1 VMQLLQCYLRAA
13 ELEMWAAER
22 ARTKLRGREAD
33 EGQRARECHTV
44 GRWAEAED
52 TDLEN
57 EAQRAK
63 QKLRSVDRTRP

>member
-1 VMQLLQCYLRAA
+1 MR
-13 ELEMWAAER
+13 AAER
-22 ARTKLRGREAD
+22 ARTKLHGREEG
-33 EGQRARECHTV
+33 EGQRARDCHTV

-63 QKLRSVDRTRP
+63 QKLRSVDRTQP